1 MIILA
6 PIRFLGRHAPL
17 VLPFGIILA
26 LLIPE
31 TTRDLNQFVP
41 WLIVIIYS
49 MTMIRINIL
58 QIFVQAIQ
66 PRYMMRNLAISL
78 FILVF
83 SPVLIFTLCR
93 VIGVDEVLIPSAL
106 WYALAPPIASTAWM
120 CALLGFN
127 MAVAI
132 QVIIMT
138 SFIAPFTGP
147 FIADLF
153 LRDLASISS
162 FEIFIKLA
170 LMIFGGSAL
179 ALAGRAMISE
189 QRINRNLDVFSGIF
203 VLGMLAFLIPVFNG
217 MGPKIISDWTLALR
231 ITVLVFTLNFGTQI
245 VLILFAR
252 FSSKPTTVDI
262 FSLLSLITS
271 NRNVGLYYGAL
282 PPDPIFSLFTALYQ
296 IPLYLTPLFLG
307 WLKKAARLRSCTK
320 E

>member
-93 VIGVDEVLIPSAL
+93 VIGVDEVLIPISTMVCPC
-106 WYALAPPIASTAWM
+106 APD
-120 CALLGFN
+120 CLDG
-127 MAVAI
+127 
-132 QVIIMT
+132 
-138 SFIAPFTGP
+138 
-147 FIADLF
+147 
-153 LRDLASISS
+153 
-162 FEIFIKLA
+162 
-170 LMIFGGSAL
+170 
-179 ALAGRAMISE
+179 
-189 QRINRNLDVFSGIF
+189 LDVRLAWFQHGSRHTGDYHDQFYRTFHRAFYRRSFS
-203 VLGMLAFLIPVFNG
+203 A
-217 MGPKIISDWTLALR
+217 
-231 ITVLVFTLNFGTQI
+231 
-245 VLILFAR
+245 
-252 FSSKPTTVDI
+252 
-262 FSLLSLITS
+262 
-271 NRNVGLYYGAL
+271 
-282 PPDPIFSLFTALYQ
+282 
-296 IPLYLTPLFLG
+296 
-307 WLKKAARLRSCTK
+307 
-320 E
+320 